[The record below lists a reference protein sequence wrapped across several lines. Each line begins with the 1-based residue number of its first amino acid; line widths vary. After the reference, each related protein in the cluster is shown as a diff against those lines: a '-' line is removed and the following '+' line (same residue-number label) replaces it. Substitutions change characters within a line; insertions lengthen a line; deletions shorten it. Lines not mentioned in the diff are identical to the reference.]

1 MQGDSERLGVYKGVL
16 WGFKGLLGSC
26 QQREDHHEVAAPCPG
41 VPAPLRGAAEVSAEE
56 PRSWFRIRVVIGWG
70 QSQEGRRWEICW
82 GLRFYV
88 GPVLSIAENSLDH
101 GHIGLAFTLK
111 NNKLHF
117 TVQLAVSQEVM
128 AKAGLMSNSF
138 FIS

>member
-1 MQGDSERLGVYKGVL
+1 MVQLVT
-16 WGFKGLLGSC
+16 
-26 QQREDHHEVAAPCPG
+26 
-41 VPAPLRGAAEVSAEE
+41 
-56 PRSWFRIRVVIGWG
+56 GWG
-70 QSQEGRRWEICW
+70 QRKGGGGKAVG
-82 GLRFYV
+82 GLRFYL
-88 GPVLSIAENSLDH
+88 GPALSIAENSLDN

-111 NNKLHF
+111 TNNKLYF

>member
-1 MQGDSERLGVYKGVL
+1 M
-16 WGFKGLLGSC
+16 
-26 QQREDHHEVAAPCPG
+26 
-41 VPAPLRGAAEVSAEE
+41 
-56 PRSWFRIRVVIGWG
+56 
-70 QSQEGRRWEICW
+70 
-82 GLRFYV
+82 
-88 GPVLSIAENSLDH
+88 GPVLSIVENSLDH

-111 NNKLHF
+111 NNKLYF